1 MTSTPLLKMKVEDWA
16 RATIA
21 RLQVD
26 FAAIEHSRW
35 LIVAVVAFAW
45 IVLNVYLAANV
56 FQAHRNHRELQSEMV
71 RLNALVGDTSW
82 QGHLQQSEAL
92 KLQLNE
98 RLWSAAT
105 PGLAEAGFERWIRE
119 HVAKQGLETPQIQIT
134 RAPATLQTANGTR
147 TLPGLQRMT
156 AKVTTSFSAT
166 GLAGLNADMVES
178 DKVILVDQL
187 IVRTQRNSRME
198 MNLSTFVRLE

>member
-1 MTSTPLLKMKVEDWA
+1 MKVEDVV

-21 RLQVD
+21 RLRLD
-26 FAAIEHSRW
+26 AAAVEHSRW
-35 LIVAVVAFAW
+35 LILGVGALAW
-45 IVLNVYLAANV
+45 VMLNAYLAANV
-56 FQAHRNHRELQSEMV
+56 FAAHRGHRDLQAEMT
-71 RLNALVGDTSW
+71 RLTSLIGDTSW
-82 QGHLQQSEAL
+82 QGHLQQSDAL

-134 RAPATLQTANGTR
+134 RAPASIQAGGTTR
-147 TLPGLQRMT
+147 TLAGLQRMT
-156 AKVTTSFSAT
+156 AKVTTSFNAA
-166 GLAGLNADMVES
+166 GLAGLAADMVES
-178 DKVILVDQL
+178 DKTILVDQL

-198 MNLSTFVRLE
+198 LNLSTFARLE